1 MKKKISVLVM
11 IVFVISVV
19 SGCMF
24 DDRQST
30 SEMVQELTEI
40 TQIETTSEAITESF
54 AENTTED
61 ATESLAEATTE
72 ATTEEMTTQ
81 EQVTLDSYSEGQI
94 VAAVEKY
101 CRSQNPDLNNLDGE
115 YDFYW
120 TMDQVTDEEYKVLF
134 RSYTAAMTYYHI
146 NKLTGNVTTTV
157 VVPAIS
163 LDEMDD
169 PETFNIYD
177 YIE

>member
-1 MKKKISVLVM
+1 MKKKIIILIM
-11 IVFVISVV
+11 TVFVVSVV

-24 DDRQST
+24 DDQRPT
-30 SEMVQELTEI
+30 SEMLQELTEM
-40 TQIETTSEAITESF
+40 TQTETTSEAITEGF
-54 AENTTED
+54 EENTTET
-61 ATESLAEATTE
+61 ATESLAENTTE
-72 ATTEEMTTQ
+72 ATTEEVTTQ
-81 EQVTLDSYSEGQI
+81 EQVTLDAYSDDQI
-94 VAAVEKY
+94 VEAVEKY
-101 CRSQNPDLNNLDGE
+101 CRSQNPDLDNLDGE

>member
-1 MKKKISVLVM
+1 MKKKIIILIM
-11 IVFVISVV
+11 TVFVVSVV

-24 DDRQST
+24 DDQRPT
-30 SEMVQELTEI
+30 SETVQELTEI
-40 TQIETTSEAITESF
+40 TQTETTSEA
-54 AENTTED
+54 
-61 ATESLAEATTE
+61 
-72 ATTEEMTTQ
+72 TTEEVTTQ
-81 EQVTLDSYSEGQI
+81 EQVTLDSYSQDQI

-163 LDEMDD
+163 LDETDD
-169 PETFNIYD
+169 PETFNIFD
-177 YIE
+177 YLE